1 MLPDSMMFASE
12 KEFDLSKWQSG
23 AAGESANVSQAVQN
37 TDDHGLSLKQS
48 ILLTEEAKK
57 FLIGKVMLADWTI

>member
-23 AAGESANVSQAVQN
+23 AAGESSTNVSQAVHN

-57 FLIGKVMLADWTI
+57 FLIGKVMLAD